1 MLVDFIKLI
10 LIEEYVFSQKAQVL
24 YDVFIHP
31 VKKKVDCVNYFTIKT
46 YKFEVIGDFL
56 SLSPSTRHVDHS

>member
-10 LIEEYVFSQKAQVL
+10 LIEYVFSQKAQVL

-31 VKKKVDCVNYFTIKT
+31 VKKNMDCVNCFTIKT
-46 YKFEVIGDFL
+46 YKFEVIGD
-56 SLSPSTRHVDHS
+56 V

>member
-31 VKKKVDCVNYFTIKT
+31 VKKKCGLCQLFY
-46 YKFEVIGDFL
+46 Y
-56 SLSPSTRHVDHS
+56 